1 MRVGQQLVDL
11 AGDVP
16 FQTADDLFSGFAFR
30 LGFPQIVEGW
40 LGCLVGFFVVD
51 RAGHV
56 EGGVESVVVVPAV
69 DPVGDVL
76 SGLGFGLVFA
86 V

>member
-1 MRVGQQLVDL
+1 M
-11 AGDVP
+11 
-16 FQTADDLFSGFAFR
+16 
-30 LGFPQIVEGW
+30 
-40 LGCLVGFFVVD
+40 GFFVVD
-51 RAGHV
+51 GAGHV